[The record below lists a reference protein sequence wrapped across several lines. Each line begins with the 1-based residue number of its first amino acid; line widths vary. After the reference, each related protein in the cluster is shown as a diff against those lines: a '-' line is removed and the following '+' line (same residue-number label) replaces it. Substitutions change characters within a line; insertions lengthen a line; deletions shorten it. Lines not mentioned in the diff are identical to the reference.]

1 MKRFASIA
9 LAGVIV
15 AATSCSGQQLVEVAG
30 KVTLDGK
37 PLENGNISFQ
47 PVDGKTATA
56 EEIIVA
62 GSYKAEV
69 PPGRKRVIIQAL
81 KKVGEKPAYDN
92 DPDSQMLDVIEP
104 IPIKETDFTCEI
116 RSGGGPYD
124 FAVTTAQ

>member
-1 MKRFASIA
+1 MKWVASIA

-15 AATSCSGQQLVEVAG
+15 AAAGCSGQQLVEVAG

-37 PLENGNISFQ
+37 PLENGNIRFE
-47 PVDGKTATA
+47 PVDGKTASEEAIITA
-56 EEIIVA
+56 
-62 GSYKAEV
+62 GTYKTKV
-69 PPGRKRVIIQAL
+69 PPGKKRVLIHAL

-92 DPDSQMLDVIEP
+92 DPNSQMLDVIEP
-104 IPIKETDFTCEI
+104 IRIKETDLTCEI